1 MLKRLDGHPIK
12 DHISSTAGQ
21 TIHGSS
27 QRASQSNPNQ
37 TMSHDRTVPNKLRAS
52 FLRSEDQDEDI
63 DQEGSLGDVEPGLN
77 DVSNGS
83 SNNTGLGIHRTS
95 SSSKGGTNNG
105 SSGNSSLIGI
115 HRTSSGTFRAL
126 CSSFRDKNPHQLAA
140 SVSSGVKQRFCDSL
154 PESLLQNYDNRDCI
168 APFSSDEIVLGKKL
182 GSGEF
187 SHVFKIKSFRLNS
200 SFQGSMSKEECDMRE
215 YMKGRETYRDTKK
228 STYALKHLRP
238 ELLDKYKPA
247 EYAQF
252 ASDLVQEAEF
262 LSLLQHPNIIKLRGT
277 SFMDFNGFEQGPKGY
292 FLIIDRLEET
302 LTDRIAKWKGGSR
315 RTNLGMLQSQLT
327 SLSKAAKK
335 NDTADEGDS
344 LFSQQLEVVLQ
355 IAAAML
361 YLHEKNIIFRDLKPA
376 NVGFDVRGK
385 KYFVLTNF
393 SVLIPYR
400 PFYDMKVISACS
412 ILGLPK

>member
-1 MLKRLDGHPIK
+1 
-12 DHISSTAGQ
+12 
-21 TIHGSS
+21 
-27 QRASQSNPNQ
+27 
-37 TMSHDRTVPNKLRAS
+37 MSRRDRTVPNELQAS
-52 FLRSEDQDEDI
+52 FLHSEDEDEDLEQEEKELCCI
-63 DQEGSLGDVEPGLN
+63 PEGSPGDVELALN
-77 DVSNGS
+77 DVANGS
-83 SNNTGLGIHRTS
+83 AGRGIHRTS
-95 SSSKGGTNNG
+95 SSSKGGANNG

-115 HRTSSGTFRAL
+115 HRTSSGTFSAL
-126 CSSFRDKNPHQLAA
+126 CSSFSDKNPHQLAA
-140 SVSSGVKQRFCDSL
+140 FVSSGVKQRFCDSL
-154 PESLLQNYDNRDCI
+154 PESLLKNYDNMDCI
-168 APFSSDEIVLGKKL
+168 APFNSDEIVLGKKL

-200 SFQGSMSKEECDMRE
+200 SFQGSMSKEECDVRE

-252 ASDLVQEAEF
+252 ASDLVQEAAF
-262 LSLLQHPNIIKLRGT
+262 LSVLQHPNIIKLRGT

-302 LTDRIAKWKGGSR
+302 LTNRIAKWKGGSR

-327 SLSKAAKK
+327 SLSKSAKK
-335 NDTADEGDS
+335 KDTADEGDS